1 MAAFSVAPAPVLIHC
16 LRLAGTTRRAGVS
29 VALVAERIVHWSI
42 QRADRTTHLR
52 IVLIAVIAAA
62 GVIIAAKSAQWDR
75 TPGAQTSGEQSY
87 TVSD

>member
-1 MAAFSVAPAPVLIHC
+1 
-16 LRLAGTTRRAGVS
+16 
-29 VALVAERIVHWSI
+29 VHWSI

-75 TPGAQTSGEQSY
+75 TPGAQTSGERSY

>member
-1 MAAFSVAPAPVLIHC
+1 MSC
-16 LRLAGTTRRAGVS
+16 VS
-29 VALVAERIVHWSI
+29 CVGRIVHWSI

-75 TPGAQTSGEQSY
+75 TPGAQTSGERSY